1 MNTRTKP
8 ERQMKLSLFLTGDGN
23 YHMAGW
29 RLPSSN
35 NDGGQNIQRWF
46 EAAQTI
52 ERGKLHMLFI
62 ADAASPPGT
71 DDLET
76 LSLTSRIDRMDP
88 IPILSAVSVVTKNLG
103 LAATMTTTY
112 LEPYNLARTMASLD
126 HISGGRAGWNIVTGS
141 NKDDALQFSR
151 ESHAPHSERY
161 ERAEEFVDV
170 VRGIWDSYDD
180 DAFPRDKEAGTYMRP
195 EKVHLLNHRGKHFT
209 VRGPSAV
216 PRSPQGHPVMIQAG
230 SSEPGM
236 NISARTA
243 DVVFTSQSSLKGG
256 KAFYDNVK
264 SRCDRYGR
272 SPDDMLVL
280 PGALLF
286 MGETE
291 SEAQE
296 KYDMLNSLIPLR
308 VALQRLS
315 ANLGGVDLSK
325 FDLDAPVPDIPVN
338 NQRVSAV
345 ESYIAIA
352 RRDGLTLRQMA
363 MRSAAAKHH
372 WTLIGS
378 VKQVADELEVLV
390 PRRRRGWVQCDS
402 ERCAERD
409 QRSCRQARAGTPAP
423 RSFPYRVR
431 RQDIARES
439 RAAATG
445 GYIEPLVICRVRL
458 EKSLGPQTA
467 FGP

>member
-1 MNTRTKP
+1 
-8 ERQMKLSLFLTGDGN
+8 
-23 YHMAGW
+23 MAGW
-29 RLPSSN
+29 RLPGST

-46 EAAQTI
+46 EVAQTI

-76 LSLTSRIDRMDP
+76 LSLTARIDRMDP
-88 IPILSAVSVVTKNLG
+88 IPILSAVSVVTKKLG
-103 LAATMTTTY
+103 LAATMSTTY

-141 NKDDALQFSR
+141 NKDDALQFNR
-151 ESHAPHSERY
+151 EAHAPHGERY
-161 ERAEEFVDV
+161 DRAEEFVDV

-180 DAFPRDKEAGTYMRP
+180 DAFPRDKESGVYMRP
-195 EKVHLLNHRGKHFT
+195 DKVHLLNHKGKHFQ

-236 NISARTA
+236 NISARVA
-243 DVVFTSQSSLKGG
+243 DIVFTSQSSLKSGQ
-256 KAFYDNVK
+256 AFYDNVK

-272 SPDDMLVL
+272 SPDDVLVL

-296 KYDMLNSLIPLR
+296 KFDKLNSLIPLR
-308 VALQRLS
+308 VAMQRLS

-338 NQRVSAV
+338 DARVSAV
-345 ESYIAIA
+345 QSYIAIA

-378 VKQVADELEVLV
+378 VKQVADELESWFLEGAADGFNVLPSDVPGAVNTLVDKLV
-390 PRRRRGWVQCDS
+390 PELQRRGLFHT
-402 ERCAERD
+402 EYE
-409 QRSCRQARAGTPAP
+409 GTTLRENLGLGRPADLSK
-423 RSFPYRVR
+423 RGRVH
-431 RQDIARES
+431 S
-439 RAAATG
+439 S
-445 GYIEPLVICRVRL
+445 
-458 EKSLGPQTA
+458 SLA
-467 FGP
+467 

>member
-1 MNTRTKP
+1 
-8 ERQMKLSLFLTGDGN
+8 
-23 YHMAGW
+23 MA
-29 RLPSSN
+29 
-35 NDGGQNIQRWF
+35 GQNIQRWF

-76 LSLTSRIDRMDP
+76 LSLTARIDRMDP

-103 LAATMTTTY
+103 LAATMSATY

-126 HISGGRAGWNIVTGS
+126 HVSGGRAAWNIVTGS

-151 ESHAPHSERY
+151 ESHAPHGERY

-180 DAFPRDKEAGTYMRP
+180 DAFPRDKESGVYMRP
-195 EKVHLLNHRGKHFT
+195 DKVHLLNHKGKHFQ

-216 PRSPQGHPVMIQAG
+216 PRSPQGHPVLIQAG

-236 NISARTA
+236 NISARVA
-243 DVVFTSQSSLKGG
+243 DIVFTSQSSLKSA

-272 SPDDMLVL
+272 SPDDMLVM

-286 MGETE
+286 IGETE

-296 KYDMLNSLIPLR
+296 KFDMLNSLIPLR
-308 VALQRLS
+308 VAMQRLS

-325 FDLDAPVPDIPVN
+325 FELDAPVPDIPVN
-338 NQRVSAV
+338 DQRVSAV
-345 ESYIAIA
+345 ESYVAIA
-352 RRDGLTLRQMA
+352 RREGLTLRQMA

-372 WTLIGS
+372 WTLVGS
-378 VKQVADELEVLV
+378 VKQVADELESWFLEGAADGFNFLASDVPGSVNTLVEKLV
-390 PRRRRGWVQCDS
+390 PELQRRGLFHT
-402 ERCAERD
+402 EYE
-409 QRSCRQARAGTPAP
+409 GKTL
-423 RSFPYRVR
+423 
-431 RQDIARES
+431 RES
-439 RAAATG
+439 
-445 GYIEPLVICRVRL
+445 
-458 EKSLGPQTA
+458 LGLARPA
-467 FGP
+467 DLSRRS

>member
-1 MNTRTKP
+1 
-8 ERQMKLSLFLTGDGN
+8 
-23 YHMAGW
+23 
-29 RLPSSN
+29 
-35 NDGGQNIQRWF
+35 
-46 EAAQTI
+46 
-52 ERGKLHMLFI
+52 MLFI

-126 HISGGRAGWNIVTGS
+126 HISGGRAAWNIVTGS

-151 ESHAPHSERY
+151 EAHAPHAERY
-161 ERAEEFVDV
+161 DRAEEFVDV

-180 DAFPRDKEAGTYMRP
+180 DAFPRDKESGVYMRP
-195 EKVHLLNHRGKHFT
+195 DKVHLLNHKGKHFQ

-236 NISARTA
+236 NLSARVA
-243 DVVFTSQSSLKGG
+243 DIVFTSQSSLKGG

-280 PGALLF
+280 AGALLF

-308 VALQRLS
+308 VAMQRLS

-345 ESYIAIA
+345 ESYVAIA

-378 VKQVADELEVLV
+378 VKQVADELKSWFLEGGC
-390 PRRRRGWVQCDS
+390 RWVQCDS
-402 ERCAERD
+402 KRRAGRY
-409 QRSCRQARAGTPAP
+409 QQACRQARAGTPAP
-423 RSFPYRVR
+423 RPFSYGIR
-431 RQDIARES
+431 RQDLARKS
-439 RAAATG
+439 RTAAAG
-445 GYIEPLVICRVRL
+445 GPIAAARDR
-458 EKSLGPQTA
+458 
-467 FGP
+467 

>member
-1 MNTRTKP
+1 MNTRALGKRP

-76 LSLTSRIDRMDP
+76 LSLTARIDRMDP

-126 HISGGRAGWNIVTGS
+126 HISGGRAAWNIVTGS
-141 NKDDALQFSR
+141 NKDDAQQLSR

-180 DAFPRDKEAGTYMRP
+180 DAFPRDKESGVYMRP
-195 EKVHLLNHRGKHFT
+195 DKVRLLNHRGKHFS

-236 NISARTA
+236 NISARVA
-243 DVVFTSQSSLKGG
+243 DIVFTSQSSLKGG

-308 VALQRLS
+308 VAMQRLS
-315 ANLGGVDLSK
+315 ANLGGVDLQK
-325 FDLDAPVPDIPVN
+325 YDLDAPVPDIPVN

-345 ESYIAIA
+345 QSYIAIA

-378 VKQVADELEVLV
+378 VKQVADELESWFLEGAADGFNVIPSDVPGAINSLVDKLV
-390 PRRRRGWVQCDS
+390 PELQRRGLFHTEYEGATLRENLGLPRPAD
-402 ERCAERD
+402 
-409 QRSCRQARAGTPAP
+409 RS
-423 RSFPYRVR
+423 
-431 RQDIARES
+431 S
-439 RAAATG
+439 RA
-445 GYIEPLVICRVRL
+445 
-458 EKSLGPQTA
+458 
-467 FGP
+467 

>member
-1 MNTRTKP
+1 MEKRSDQKAK
-8 ERQMKLSLFLTGDGN
+8 RQMKLALFLTGDGN

-29 RLPSSN
+29 RLPGST
-35 NDGGQNIQRWF
+35 NDGGQNIQRWV
-46 EAAQTI
+46 EAAQAI

-76 LSLTSRIDRMDP
+76 LSLTARIDRMDP
-88 IPILSAVSVVTKNLG
+88 IPILSAVSMVTKHVG
-103 LAATMTTTY
+103 LAATMSTTY
-112 LEPYNLARTMASLD
+112 LEPYNLARTVASLD
-126 HISGGRAGWNIVTGS
+126 HISGGRAAWNIVTGS
-141 NKDDALQFSR
+141 NKDDALHFNR
-151 ESHAPHSERY
+151 EVHAPHSERY

-180 DAFPRDKEAGTYMRP
+180 DAFARDKKSGVYMHP
-195 EKVHLLNHRGKHFT
+195 DKVHFLNHKGKHFQ

-216 PRSPQGHPVMIQAG
+216 PRSPQGHPVLIQAG

-236 NISARTA
+236 NLSARVA
-243 DVVFTSQSSLKGG
+243 DIAFTSQSSLKGA

-286 MGETE
+286 LGETE
-291 SEAQE
+291 GEAQE
-296 KYDMLNSLIPLR
+296 KFDELNKLIPLR
-308 VALQRLS
+308 VAMQRLS

-325 FDLDAPVPDIPVN
+325 FDLDAPLPDIPVN
-338 NQRVSAV
+338 NARVSAV
-345 ESYIAIA
+345 ESYIAIS

-372 WTLIGS
+372 LTLVGS
-378 VKQVADELEVLV
+378 VKQVADELEAWFLEGAADGFNILPSDMPGAVNLLV
-390 PRRRRGWVQCDS
+390 DKLAPELQRRGLFHT
-402 ERCAERD
+402 EYEGTTLRENLGL
-409 QRSCRQARAGTPAP
+409 ARPADL
-423 RSFPYRVR
+423 S
-431 RQDIARES
+431 S
-439 RAAATG
+439 RN
-445 GYIEPLVICRVRL
+445 
-458 EKSLGPQTA
+458 
-467 FGP
+467 

>member
-1 MNTRTKP
+1 MAVGDK
-8 ERQMKLSLFLTGDGN
+8 RQMKLALFLTGDGS

-29 RLPSSN
+29 RLPGST
-35 NDGGQNIQRWF
+35 NDGGQNIQRWV

-76 LSLTSRIDRMDP
+76 LSLTARIDRMDP
-88 IPILSAVSVVTKNLG
+88 IPILSAVSMMTKNLG
-103 LAATMTTTY
+103 LASTMSTTY

-126 HISGGRAGWNIVTGS
+126 HISGGRAAWNIVTGS
-141 NKDDALQFSR
+141 NKDDALHFSR
-151 ESHAPHSERY
+151 EAHVPHAERY

-180 DAFPRDKEAGTYMRP
+180 DAFPRDKESGVYMRP
-195 EKVHLLNHRGKHFT
+195 EKVHFLNHKGKHFQ

-216 PRSPQGHPVMIQAG
+216 PRSPQGHPVLIQAG

-236 NISARTA
+236 NISARVA
-243 DVVFTSQSSLKGG
+243 DIVFTSQSSLKNA
-256 KAFYDNVK
+256 KVFYEKVK
-264 SRCDRYGR
+264 SRCARFGR
-272 SPDDMLVL
+272 TPDDILVL

-296 KYDMLNSLIPLR
+296 KYEKLNLLIPLR
-308 VALQRLS
+308 VAMQRLS

-325 FDLDAPVPDIPVN
+325 FDLDAPLPDIPVN
-338 NQRVSAV
+338 DARVSAV
-345 ESYIAIA
+345 ESYLAIS
-352 RRDGLTLRQMA
+352 RREGLTLRQMA

-378 VKQVADELEVLV
+378 VSQVADELESWFREGAADGFNVLPSDAPAAINTLVGKLV
-390 PRRRRGWVQCDS
+390 PELQRRGLFHTEYEGKTLRENLGLKRPPDLSRRR
-402 ERCAERD
+402 
-409 QRSCRQARAGTPAP
+409 
-423 RSFPYRVR
+423 
-431 RQDIARES
+431 
-439 RAAATG
+439 
-445 GYIEPLVICRVRL
+445 
-458 EKSLGPQTA
+458 
-467 FGP
+467 